1 MSNSA
6 STKLPGCKYTKE
18 ELHAMAAAQKAR
30 REAYVQEARQEGSLP
45 PARPEESP
53 QEAAVQPLQF
63 VSAAEVKDLPPVSW
77 RVKNLLPAKGV
88 AAIYGP
94 PASGKSFLALDMA
107 AAIAAGRDW
116 FGHRTEK
123 APVFYVYLEGGGALK
138 NRIAAWEQ
146 ERERPF
152 PAGVSFYL
160 GAFSLFQDMDAILA
174 AIPAGAVVI
183 VDTLAA
189 ATPGFDENS
198 SADMG
203 LAIEALSRVVHERE
217 GLAIV
222 VHHSGKDASRGL
234 RGHSSLLGALDAA
247 ISVDRSG
254 ASSARRWTLAKCKDA
269 EDGRSFGF
277 SLHRVELGEDADG
290 EQVSS
295 CVVRRMEGQQRD
307 MSRLSRSMEYAL
319 STLREA
325 LAEEETGRVHVE
337 NWRDKFYQGHTADSL
352 DSKKKAFQRAR
363 KDVVACGLVEV
374 FNDEYFFPQQKQD
387 ADRDN
392 TGTSGT
398 KRDICGTCPV
408 EQPLS
413 PVTGQA
419 GHNGTHPY
427 RGVPCPVPSR

>member
-1 MSNSA
+1 MTNNPP
-6 STKLPGCKYTKE
+6 TEHPGCKYTDE
-18 ELHAMAAAQKAR
+18 EIQKMYAARRTQREAEVQKAL
-30 REAYVQEARQEGSLP
+30 QEGSLRLP
-45 PARPEESP
+45 SAGPEESSL
-53 QEAAVQPLQF
+53 EAVQPLKF
-63 VSAAEVKDLPPVSW
+63 ISAAEVKNLPSVPW
-77 RVKNLLPAKGV
+77 RIKNLLPTKGV

-116 FGHRTEK
+116 FGYRTTS
-123 APVFYVYLEGGGALK
+123 ASVFYIYLEGGGALR
-138 NRIAAWEQ
+138 NRINAWEQ

-160 GAFSLFQDMDAILA
+160 NAFNLHQDMDAILA
-174 AIPAGAVVI
+174 AIPSGAVLI

-198 SADMG
+198 GADMG
-203 LAIEALSRVVHERE
+203 LAIEALSRVAHERE

-247 ISVDRSG
+247 ICVERPST
-254 ASSARRWTLAKCKDA
+254 SSTRRWTLAKCKDA

-277 SLHRVELGEDADG
+277 SLHRVELGADADG

-295 CVVRRMEGQQRD
+295 CVVRQMD
-307 MSRLSRSMEYAL
+307 VTCLKTSHIPPSVEYAL
-319 STLREA
+319 STLRET
-325 LAEEETGRVHVE
+325 LAEEGTDRAHVGK
-337 NWRDKFYQGHTADSL
+337 WRIKFYQRHTADNL
-352 DSKKKAFQRAR
+352 EAKKKSFQRAR
-363 KDVVACGLVEV
+363 KDVVAYGLADV
-374 FNDEYFFPQQKQD
+374 FNDEYFLLQQEQD
-387 ADRDN
+387 SPAELSLSPV
-392 TGTSGT
+392 TGQS
-398 KRDICGTCPV
+398 GTCPV

-419 GHNGTHPY
+419 GQSGTFAGHVPLNSPY
-427 RGVPCPVPSR
+427 SR